1 MNFLISIIAAIV
13 LVAIG
18 RDFIKKHANFCYIL
32 TTILSILLVIG
43 SYTGVIWTLPAWFT
57 TMILPILIK
66 STLSTAIFVIV
77 MYTGAFKNGSKL
89 IKFLMP
95 IRAEL
100 SIIAGILTLAH
111 NISFGKNHFVNL
123 FTAPDILTLAHNI
136 SFGKNHFVNL
146 FTAPET
152 MSTNMKA
159 AAGVSIILI
168 AIMVPLLI
176 TSFPMVRKSMKPK
189 AWKSLQR
196 TAYLFYG
203 LIYVHVM
210 LIMVPVALSG
220 NTTYIINVLVY
231 SVVFITYAVMR
242 ISKYLAKKSAAK
254 SKRASLLAT
263 AN

>member
-100 SIIAGILTLAH
+100 SIIAG
-111 NISFGKNHFVNL
+111 
-123 FTAPDILTLAHNI
+123 ILTLAHNI

>member
-1 MNFLISIIAAIV
+1 MNFLISLIAAIL

-18 RDFIKKHANFCYIL
+18 RNFIKKHANICYIL
-32 TTILSILLVIG
+32 TTVLSVALVVG
-43 SYTGVIWTLPAWFT
+43 SYTGVIWTMPAWFT
-57 TMILPILIK
+57 TTILPILIK
-66 STLSTAIFVIV
+66 STFSTAIFVIV

-111 NISFGKNHFVNL
+111 N
-123 FTAPDILTLAHNI
+123 
-136 SFGKNHFVNL
+136 
-146 FTAPET
+146 
-152 MSTNMKA
+152 MRA
-159 AAGVSIILI
+159 AAGVSIVLI
-168 AIMVPLLI
+168 AIMVPLLV
-176 TSFPMVRKSMKPK
+176 TSFRPVRKLMKPK
-189 AWKSLQR
+189 MWKNLQR
-196 TAYLFYG
+196 FAYLFYA

-220 NTTYIINVLVY
+220 DTTYIINVLVY

-242 ISKYLAKKSAAK
+242 IAKHFAKKSSAK
-254 SKRASLLAT
+254 SKKTASISI

>member
-18 RDFIKKHANFCYIL
+18 RDFIKKHSNFCYIL

-66 STLSTAIFVIV
+66 STFSTAIFVIV

-100 SIIAGILTLAH
+100 SIIAG
-111 NISFGKNHFVNL
+111 
-123 FTAPDILTLAHNI
+123 ILTLAHNI

-242 ISKYLAKKSAAK
+242 ISKYFAKKSAAK

>member
-1 MNFLISIIAAIV
+1 MNFLISLIAAIL

-18 RDFIKKHANFCYIL
+18 RNFIKKHANICYIL
-32 TTILSILLVIG
+32 TTVLSVALVVG
-43 SYTGVIWTLPAWFT
+43 SYTGVIWTMPAWFT
-57 TMILPILIK
+57 TTILPILIK
-66 STLSTAIFVIV
+66 STFSTAIFVIV

-111 NISFGKNHFVNL
+111 NISFGKTHFVNL
-123 FTAPDILTLAHNI
+123 FN
-136 SFGKNHFVNL
+136 
-146 FTAPET
+146 APEL
-152 MSTNMKA
+152 MSTNMRA
-159 AAGVSIILI
+159 AAGVSIVLI
-168 AIMVPLLI
+168 AIMVPLLV
-176 TSFPMVRKSMKPK
+176 TSFRPVRKLMKPK
-189 AWKSLQR
+189 MWKNLQR
-196 TAYLFYG
+196 FAYLFYA

-220 NTTYIINVLVY
+220 DTTYIINVLVY

-242 ISKYLAKKSAAK
+242 IAKHFAKKSSAK
-254 SKRASLLAT
+254 SKKTASISI

>member
-1 MNFLISIIAAIV
+1 MNFLISIIVAIS

-32 TTILSILLVIG
+32 TTLLSIFLVVG
-43 SYTGVIWTLPAWFT
+43 SYTGIIWTLPTWFT
-57 TMILPILIK
+57 TTILPILIK
-66 STLSTAIFVIV
+66 SAFSTAIFVIV

-123 FTAPDILTLAHNI
+123 FTAP
-136 SFGKNHFVNL
+136 
-146 FTAPET
+146 ET

-159 AAGVSIILI
+159 AAGISIILI

-176 TSFPMVRKSMKPK
+176 TSFPSVRKIMKPK
-189 AWKSLQR
+189 AWKRLQR
-196 TAYLFYG
+196 LAYLFYA
-203 LIYVHVM
+203 LVYAHVM
-210 LIMVPVALSG
+210 VIMVPVALSG
-220 NTTYIINVLVY
+220 NTTYIINVAVY

-242 ISKYLAKKSAAK
+242 VSKFLTNKSSAKLKQTS
-254 SKRASLLAT
+254 SVAT

>member
-1 MNFLISIIAAIV
+1 MNFIISIIVAIL
-13 LVAIG
+13 LVAFG
-18 RDFIKKHANFCYIL
+18 RNFIKKNANICYIL
-32 TTILSILLVIG
+32 TTILSILLIVG

-57 TMILPILIK
+57 TTILPILIK
-66 STLSTAIFVIV
+66 STFSTALFVIV
-77 MYTGAFKNGSKL
+77 MYTGALRTGSKL

-111 NISFGKNHFVNL
+111 NISFGR
-123 FTAPDILTLAHNI
+123 
-136 SFGKNHFVNL
+136 NHFVNL

-176 TSFPMVRKSMKPK
+176 TSFPSVRKCMKPK
-189 AWKSLQR
+189 AWKTLQR
-196 TAYLFYG
+196 SAYLFYG

-220 NTTYIINVLVY
+220 DTTYILNVASY
-231 SVVFITYAVMR
+231 SLVFITYAVMR
-242 ISKYLAKKSAAK
+242 ISKFLTKKSSAK
-254 SKRASLLAT
+254 SKQASQMAT

>member
-13 LVAIG
+13 LVAFG

-66 STLSTAIFVIV
+66 STFSTAIFVIV
-77 MYTGAFKNGSKL
+77 MYAGAFKKGSKL

-123 FTAPDILTLAHNI
+123 FTAP
-136 SFGKNHFVNL
+136 
-146 FTAPET
+146 ET

-168 AIMVPLLI
+168 GIMVPLLI

-210 LIMVPVALSG
+210 LIMVPVALLG

-231 SVVFITYAVMR
+231 NVVFITYAVMR
-242 ISKYLAKKSAAK
+242 ISKYLTKKSAAK
-254 SKRASLLAT
+254 SKRASSLAT

>member
-18 RDFIKKHANFCYIL
+18 RDFIKKHSNFCYIL

-66 STLSTAIFVIV
+66 STFSTAIFVIV

-100 SIIAGILTLAH
+100 SIIAG
-111 NISFGKNHFVNL
+111 
-123 FTAPDILTLAHNI
+123 ILTLAHNI

>member
-1 MNFLISIIAAIV
+1 MNFLISIIVAV
-13 LVAIG
+13 LLVAFG
-18 RDFIKKHANFCYIL
+18 RDFIKKHANICYII
-32 TTILSILLVIG
+32 TTILSILLIVG

-57 TMILPILIK
+57 TTILPILIK
-66 STLSTAIFVIV
+66 STFSTAIFVIV
-77 MYTGAFKNGSKL
+77 MYTGAFRNGSKL

-123 FTAPDILTLAHNI
+123 FTAP
-136 SFGKNHFVNL
+136 
-146 FTAPET
+146 ET
-152 MSTNMKA
+152 MPTNMKA

-176 TSFPMVRKSMKPK
+176 TSFPSVRKCIKPK
-189 AWKSLQR
+189 SWKALQR
-196 TAYLFYG
+196 FAYLFYG

-210 LIMVPVALSG
+210 LIMLPVAFSG
-220 NTTYIINVLVY
+220 DTNYIINVAAY

-242 ISKYLAKKSAAK
+242 ISKFVRKKSFSK
-254 SKRASLLAT
+254 SKQSSSIAT